1 MKRNNLRRHFKQ
13 DFTGSIVQQEQ
24 AGSWQAEYHYFA
36 PFQKCSLGERLTILL
51 YPAGR
56 TTWRWDY
63 ALTCTHSWL
72 SWRLIV
78 ASPTGLV
85 YVKPSLLQQHACMD
99 LLCFPSKIGQL
110 MICHRLMEALE
121 DASGFRRVHWH
132 ITLHESVELQQRS
145 STSVKLVDQVHGR
158 LMGGLNSI

>member
-1 MKRNNLRRHFKQ
+1 MHTLLAL
-13 DFTGSIVQQEQ
+13 V
-24 AGSWQAEYHYFA
+24 A
-36 PFQKCSLGERLTILL
+36 PHCGIAHGPSVRK
-51 YPAGR
+51 AK
-56 TTWRWDY
+56 
-63 ALTCTHSWL
+63 
-72 SWRLIV
+72 
-78 ASPTGLV
+78 LV
-85 YVKPSLLQQHACMD
+85 D

-121 DASGFRRVHWH
+121 DAPGFRRVHWH